1 MREDYICTMHLA
13 SLWGNK
19 NQMHVV
25 PTFVAL
31 YRVLRKVD
39 LECNNHLDLELSTAL
54 FGKDIKFQI
63 PQYGIQDPSNMCPPF

>member
-1 MREDYICTMHLA
+1 MIQIWQALAKCNYFSKLHSFTQCTMREDYICTMHLA

-31 YRVLRKVD
+31 
-39 LECNNHLDLELSTAL
+39 
-54 FGKDIKFQI
+54 
-63 PQYGIQDPSNMCPPF
+63 